1 MRTGVSMFFATLL
14 AVAVGTAAA
23 EVAVTTAATPSSA
36 DVNGSWS
43 GTWTYQHPEQG
54 GGIIVSSFQ
63 QTGDKLSGNLTM
75 FGTVGR
81 DYTVVGYVKGNQITL
96 SQPTV
101 GSLTING
108 DEITG
113 FLEGWDN
120 ARVSLRKQ

>member
-1 MRTGVSMFFATLL
+1 MRTAVSMFLATLL
-14 AVAVGTAAA
+14 AVAAGTAAA
-23 EVAVTTAATPSSA
+23 QTSVTTAAAPSSA

-43 GTWTYQHPEQG
+43 GTWSYQHPEQG
-54 GGIIVSSFQ
+54 GGTIVSSFQ
-63 QTGDKLSGNLTM
+63 QSGDKVSGTLTL

-81 DYTVVGYVKGNQITL
+81 DYLVIGYVKGNQITL

-113 FLEGWDN
+113 ILDGWDN
-120 ARVSLRKQ
+120 ARVSLRRQ